1 MVMTPRRTHLP
12 TTHRSGP
19 RRFLRWAVPAA
30 VVAALAVPATANAL
44 PPHPFG
50 PPALTIGCPNQGS
63 LMSLTGAT
71 GQSGPEQTPPIGPG
85 EIRFETFPA
94 APPIPAAGQ
103 VTVAW
108 INLSTGA
115 VGIAPL
121 EGTYPY
127 YSTTVQTGHGDIRA
141 TVFGTID
148 LGSLPLCQVNPTFG
162 NFIA

>member
-1 MVMTPRRTHLP
+1 MTTRRTVS
-12 TTHRSGP
+12 TNGRSDH
-19 RRFLRWAVPAA
+19 RWAFRGSILAGVAVAGLCAPAA
-30 VVAALAVPATANAL
+30 AHAL

-50 PPALTIGCPNQGS
+50 PPALTIGCANQGS

-85 EIRFETFPA
+85 EIRFESFPA

-108 INLSTGA
+108 INLDTGA
-115 VGIAPL
+115 MGIAAL

-127 YSTTVQTGHGDIRA
+127 HSKTVYTGTGNIRA

-148 LGSLPLCQVNPTFG
+148 LGSLPLCQSNPTFG
-162 NFIA
+162 NFIV

>member
-1 MVMTPRRTHLP
+1 MTPRRTHQSK
-12 TTHRSGP
+12 THLAGA
-19 RRFLRWAVPAA
+19 RRILRWTIPAA
-30 VVAALAVPATANAL
+30 LVTALAVPATAAAL

-50 PPALTIGCPNQGS
+50 PPALTIGCANQGS
-63 LMSLTGAT
+63 LISLTAAT

-108 INLSTGA
+108 INLDTGA
-115 VGIAPL
+115 SGVTPL
-121 EGTYPY
+121 DGTYPY
-127 YSTTVQTGHGDIRA
+127 YSKTVYTGHGNIRA

-148 LGSLPLCQVNPTFG
+148 LWSLPLCQSNPTFG
-162 NFIA
+162 NFIV

>member
-1 MVMTPRRTHLP
+1 MTTRRTVS
-12 TTHRSGP
+12 TNGRSDH
-19 RRFLRWAVPAA
+19 RWAFRGSILAGVAVAGLCAPAA
-30 VVAALAVPATANAL
+30 AHAL

-50 PPALTIGCPNQGS
+50 PPALTIGCANQGS

-85 EIRFETFPA
+85 EIRFESFPA

-108 INLSTGA
+108 INLDTGA
-115 VGIAPL
+115 TGIAAL

-127 YSTTVQTGHGDIRA
+127 HSKTVYTGTGNIRA

-148 LGSLPLCQVNPTFG
+148 LGSLPLCQSNPTFG
-162 NFIA
+162 NFIV

>member
-1 MVMTPRRTHLP
+1 MTTRRTARREP
-12 TTHRSGP
+12 SPPHR
-19 RRFLRWAVPAA
+19 RILRSAA
-30 VVAALAVPATANAL
+30 VTAAALATVAVPATAAAL

-50 PPALTIGCPNQGS
+50 PPALTIGCANQGS

-71 GQSGPEQTPPIGPG
+71 GQSGPEQNPPIGPG

-108 INLSTGA
+108 VNLDTGA
-115 VGIAPL
+115 SGMAAL
-121 EGTYPY
+121 EGAYPD
-127 YSTTVQTGHGDIRA
+127 YSKTVYTGNGNIRA

-148 LGSLPLCQVNPTFG
+148 LWSLPLCQSNPTFG
-162 NFIA
+162 NFIV